1 MMLILFLNFIYQ
13 IIRFY
18 LTKLIILF
26 ILYLIMKEVLY
37 NVDFY
42 KINKLIQRNFIYIR
56 IILPFYLGSVK

>member
-1 MMLILFLNFIYQ
+1 
-13 IIRFY
+13 
-18 LTKLIILF
+18 
-26 ILYLIMKEVLY
+26 MKEVLY